1 MSLQLDTGVL
11 SSLHFRVIICKMEIT
26 ILGLYGKLRL
36 QSKTALFISY
46 AYKAFNKYW
55 LILFLENEI
64 IMSD

>member
-1 MSLQLDTGVL
+1 
-11 SSLHFRVIICKMEIT
+11 MEIT